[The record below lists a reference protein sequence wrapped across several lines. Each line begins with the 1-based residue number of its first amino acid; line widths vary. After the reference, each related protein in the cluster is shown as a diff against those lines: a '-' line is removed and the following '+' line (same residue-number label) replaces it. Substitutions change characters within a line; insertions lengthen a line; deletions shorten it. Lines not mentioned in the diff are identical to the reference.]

1 MNRILPFLLV
11 LVIASCGE
19 KKRNELV
26 GQYYGD
32 IKGMPPVV
40 LNICEYEEGKLGVE
54 LKESPYA
61 TLKESPYATRSV
73 FARMTITVEGN
84 DSIVTFEKKGSDT
97 RYDNI
102 LKKQRI
108 SFMPF
113 DVMPVLYLEGCQGL
127 FNRVHNFPK
136 VREDEYKP
144 MKAAMQV
151 LLE

>member
-32 IKGMPPVV
+32 IAGMPPVI

-54 LKESPYA
+54 LKESPD
-61 TLKESPYATRSV
+61 ATRSV

-84 DSIVTFEKKGSDT
+84 DSIVAFEKKGNDT
-97 RYDNI
+97 RFDNI
-102 LKKQRI
+102 LKRQKYYYIPDEVIPCIYLRSSRCIFSRI
-108 SFMPF
+108 
-113 DVMPVLYLEGCQGL
+113 
-127 FNRVHNFPK
+127 HNFPK
-136 VREDEYKP
+136 EREKEYKA

-151 LLE
+151 LFKE